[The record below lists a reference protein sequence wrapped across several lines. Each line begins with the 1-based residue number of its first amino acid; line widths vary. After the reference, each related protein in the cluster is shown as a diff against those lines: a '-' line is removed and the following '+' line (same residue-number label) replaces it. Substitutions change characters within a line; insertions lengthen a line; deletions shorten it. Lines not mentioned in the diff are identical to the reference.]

1 MCAHTAQVL
10 PADCVSCGSF
20 TCVQNA
26 VEGEAAVLDVKG
38 KGVRLQTACGD
49 HLDGLVVTNGSR
61 RVHIHIGKVGRSFK
75 VHTTGNTREP
85 VMERTL
91 VFSKHTQN

>member
-1 MCAHTAQVL
+1 M
-10 PADCVSCGSF
+10 
-20 TCVQNA
+20 QNA

-38 KGVRLQTACGD
+38 KGICLQTACRG

-61 RVHIHIGKVGRSFK
+61 RVHIYIGKVGRSFK
-75 VHTTGNTREP
+75 VHTTGNTKEP

-91 VFSKHTQN
+91 VLSKHTQN

>member
-1 MCAHTAQVL
+1 M
-10 PADCVSCGSF
+10 
-20 TCVQNA
+20 QNA

-38 KGVRLQTACGD
+38 KGVCLQAACRG

-75 VHTTGNTREP
+75 VHTAGNTREP

-91 VFSKHTQN
+91 VLSKHAQN